1 MEADRT
7 VLETSTQ
14 PHTESSTEAM
24 DTDEGQRTTTQLLEE
39 VHRLSTAAM
48 EPSYATIDKST
59 SATLQGSE
67 AAISDILVTLDPRE
81 LHKSEAGEK
90 GPTPVEMKAG
100 LPAGSFSPFDFE
112 KEFQMRQGMNPED
125 ADKPW
130 REHYQPREVS
140 TRSRTADE
148 EIRSVSTEVSRSA
161 SLTGDIETLRT
172 PGVVRNQ
179 DFTEREMYVENIL
192 AFDARLLQDII
203 SGRWS

>member
-1 MEADRT
+1 M
-7 VLETSTQ
+7 
-14 PHTESSTEAM
+14 
-24 DTDEGQRTTTQLLEE
+24 
-39 VHRLSTAAM
+39 
-48 EPSYATIDKST
+48 

-67 AAISDILVTLDPRE
+67 AAISNILVTPDLRE

-112 KEFQMRQGMNPED
+112 KEFQMRHGMNPEG

-130 REHYQPREVS
+130 CEHYQPQEVS
-140 TRSRTADE
+140 MRSRTPDE
-148 EIRSVSTEVSRSA
+148 KIRSVSTEVSCSA

-172 PGVVRNQ
+172 PGVARNQ
-179 DFTEREMYVENIL
+179 DFTERGMYAENIL

-203 SGRWS
+203 SG